1 MSETIVFNTEETL
14 KDKNYATTY
23 DIPLFD
29 LVSDTH
35 PILLQV
41 LPEFDFTNPPVNPM
55 EFASSLVETCKKHNG
70 YGLSANQ
77 CGFPYRVFVM
87 GSGDNFVAFFN
98 PSIVLKS
105 HKEVHMAEGCLSFPL
120 LALSITRPEEV
131 AVTYQDFNGEWKQ
144 ANFTGMSAR
153 CFQHEL
159 DHMNGIVYTSKVK
172 PLALQSGLKK
182 RDKILKMVKKM
193 NSRLTQIQK
202 SSV

>member
-1 MSETIVFNTEETL
+1 MSETIVFNTEDTL

-23 DIPLFD
+23 HIPLFD
-29 LVSDTH
+29 LVPYTH
-35 PILLQV
+35 PILHQV

-98 PSIVLKS
+98 PSAVLKS

-144 ANFTGMSAR
+144 ATFNGMSAR

-159 DHMNGIVYTSKVK
+159 DHLNGIVYTSKVK
-172 PLALQSGLKK
+172 PMALQSGLKK
-182 RDKILKMVKKM
+182 RDKIMKMVNKM
-193 NSRLTQIQK
+193 NNNLAKIK
-202 SSV
+202 K